1 MGKPP
6 KDQKAWESYCT
17 KRYVK
22 KHASKGQMNMIQ
34 RVSGSRVLED
44 LIYIPVIINGQ
55 STKAMIDTGSQATVI
70 SASFYD
76 SLPSKPVLNPPS
88 VGIGAANG
96 SPLEV
101 LGETIA
107 TIFIK
112 EAELEAR
119 LPSLV
124 VKNITAPFV
133 LGKNAQKVMGLV
145 TDPAHDCVY
154 CNKYVIKAISPSKS
168 VAPLSFAIQ
177 NSSELTPPQLE
188 QISELIRNNPDTFV
202 EELQTRSRCGTHYRA
217 YD

>member
-17 KRYVK
+17 KRYER
-22 KHASKGQMNMIQ
+22 KHGQMNMIQ
-34 RVSGSRVLED
+34 RVSGSKILED
-44 LIYIPVIINGQ
+44 LLYIPVIINGQ

-88 VGIGAANG
+88 VSIGAANG
-96 SPLEV
+96 SPLQV
-101 LGETIA
+101 LGETTA

-133 LGKNAQKVMGLV
+133 LGKNAQRVMGLV
-145 TDPAHDCVY
+145 TDPANNCVY
-154 CNKYVIKAISPSKS
+154 CNKYVIKAISPM
-168 VAPLSFAIQ
+168 
-177 NSSELTPPQLE
+177 NTMYELYLPHSC
-188 QISELIRNNPDTFV
+188 I
-202 EELQTRSRCGTHYRA
+202 
-217 YD
+217 